1 LSDSRP
7 QEPESREAGEVAR
20 LLSYVVVL
28 AASVFLFFDARALP
42 SSRWDVL
49 GAGAFPQLVFAVLG
63 LLAAIAAL
71 GSLRS
76 LHGPAFTG
84 FAGAAAAWLR
94 ARYLVVLVLALFG
107 VYLVVLPLAG
117 FSLATF
123 GYLLVSLVLLSPRSR
138 TALMLALII
147 ALIFSFGLNALFA
160 EVFNVFLPR
169 GGW

>member
-1 LSDSRP
+1 MTDSRP
-7 QEPESREAGEVAR
+7 QEPESREAGEIAR
-20 LLSYVVVL
+20 LLSYVAVL
-28 AASVFLFFDARALP
+28 AASVFLFFDRGP
-42 SSRWDVL
+42 RWQRRWDVL

-76 LHGPAFTG
+76 LHGPAFAG

-107 VYLVVLPLAG
+107 LYLVVLPLAG

-123 GYLLVSLVLLSPRSR
+123 GYLLVSL
-138 TALMLALII
+138 
-147 ALIFSFGLNALFA
+147 GL
-160 EVFNVFLPR
+160 R
-169 GGW
+169 R